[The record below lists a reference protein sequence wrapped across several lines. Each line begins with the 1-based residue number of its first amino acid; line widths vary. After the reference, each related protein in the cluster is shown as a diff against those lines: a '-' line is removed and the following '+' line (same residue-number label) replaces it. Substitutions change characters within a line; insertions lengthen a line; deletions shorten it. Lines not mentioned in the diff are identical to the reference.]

1 MNTWASLALA
11 LIAYITAPAAA
22 QAGQPVPFRATWEAN
37 ITIAPLAPPLV
48 AVAGQGAGQA
58 LHLGAMA
65 AQSIADTVNLATGE
79 GFAAYRFIATNG
91 DEAGN
96 RVRSVLLT
104 NTVLA
109 HRLAPGPDR

>member
-1 MNTWASLALA
+1 MLATSHPSWRDACNCFLR
-11 LIAYITAPAAA
+11 LLWKGVEGGPHT
-22 QAGQPVPFRATWEAN
+22 
-37 ITIAPLAPPLV
+37 LV

-65 AQSIADTVNLATGE
+65 AQSIADTVNLETGE